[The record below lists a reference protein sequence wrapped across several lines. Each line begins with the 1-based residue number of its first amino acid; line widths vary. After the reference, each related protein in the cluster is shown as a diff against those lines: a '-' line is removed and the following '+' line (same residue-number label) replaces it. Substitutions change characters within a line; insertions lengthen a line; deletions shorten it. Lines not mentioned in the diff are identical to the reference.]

1 MADNNILKLGI
12 DVGSTTIK
20 AVVIDDNDKI
30 LHLSYQRHFSNT
42 LNSVLE
48 LASEIQKKF
57 PATNFKVAV
66 SGSGSLGIAEKLG
79 FLFVQEVVAATKS
92 IKKYIPDTQ
101 VAIELGGEDGKIT
114 FFDRAGIDQR
124 MNETCAGGTGAF
136 IDQMAAVLK
145 TDAQGLNSLAEK
157 HTTIYPIA
165 ARCGVFARTDILP
178 LLNEGAPKEDIAA
191 SIFQAVVDQTVGG
204 LDNKRKNC
212 ILGWSIVF
220 LARA

>member
-79 FLFVQEVVAATKS
+79 FLFVQEVVAALCALLAVPAGGYAT
-92 IKKYIPDTQ
+92 
-101 VAIELGGEDGKIT
+101 AALGGRRYGVSVLHH
-114 FFDRAGIDQR
+114 RALRHGR
-124 MNETCAGGTGAF
+124 
-136 IDQMAAVLK
+136 
-145 TDAQGLNSLAEK
+145 
-157 HTTIYPIA
+157 
-165 ARCGVFARTDILP
+165 
-178 LLNEGAPKEDIAA
+178 
-191 SIFQAVVDQTVGG
+191 
-204 LDNKRKNC
+204 
-212 ILGWSIVF
+212 
-220 LARA
+220 